1 MQQPAARPP
10 AATRSTTTRS
20 TGTITAKS
28 IGNRRRRAG
37 RRAGRTTR
45 PCATTTTETR
55 TFTMIVTRT
64 PPAPARGEDIRM
76 IFQLGVILYRKTFW
90 YHLDFKY
97 FAGTIAPWTS
107 SCGETTGRGM
117 WTTTTKKGRTV
128 TAARGTES
136 GGRAYILRRQ
146 RCTCSYHDCQQLCND
161 LYHVFI
167 YSYIMPRYSDFVS
180 Q

>member
-1 MQQPAARPP
+1 MSITNRGEAGSTPGAPRPTPAGSTAGLSGTQQQPAARPP

-45 PCATTTTETR
+45 PCATTTTETH

-76 IFQLGVILYRKTFW
+76 IQYSSLGSFY
-90 YHLDFKY
+90 
-97 FAGTIAPWTS
+97 IARHFGITS
-107 SCGETTGRGM
+107 ISNTLQVRSLRGRVLAEKRPGEGCGLL
-117 WTTTTKKGRTV
+117 
-128 TAARGTES
+128 
-136 GGRAYILRRQ
+136 LRRKGVQ
-146 RCTCSYHDCQQLCND
+146 
-161 LYHVFI
+161 
-167 YSYIMPRYSDFVS
+167 
-180 Q
+180 